1 MTNKKQPETFSEAL
15 ENFKSALIDT
25 VAPALERMLRAVSK
39 VLNDLEEFIMKL
51 ENDRN
56 KRIVLNRKLNNLTDP
71 TLLDRMIQGE
81 KQ

>member
-1 MTNKKQPETFSEAL
+1 MTNKKQPVTLSEAV
-15 ENFKSALIDT
+15 ENFKAAVIEAFTPL
-25 VAPALERMLRAVSK
+25 LERVVKAV
-39 VLNDLEEFIMKL
+39 NAAEEFFIKM

-81 KQ
+81 KHV

>member
-1 MTNKKQPETFSEAL
+1 MTNKKQPENFSEAL
-15 ENFKSALIDT
+15 ENFKSAIIEVFTPL
-25 VAPALERMLRAVSK
+25 LERVVKAV
-39 VLNDLEEFIMKL
+39 NAAQEFFMKM

-81 KQ
+81 KHV